1 MTRDQP
7 ESPLTLSSSTAGT
20 KERLIAAALS
30 LFQAKGYHGVS
41 ISDILDATSLPKGS
55 LYHHFPGGKEELAIA
70 AVTFIADEVDTKLA
84 AEFSKNKRAGAVL
97 LELAHECVLWLR
109 RTDFTQ
115 TPLLGLLAASPGESA
130 LTQAICT
137 AQKRWLSRFEMALG
151 GTEDAHDKAC
161 LALASLEGGISLAR
175 MARSS
180 DLLIRSVT
188 LAALHINQRS

>member
-1 MTRDQP
+1 MTIRDI
-7 ESPLTLSSSTAGT
+7 ETPLAATAAALGS

-30 LFQAKGYHGVS
+30 LFQAKGYHGVA
-41 ISDILDATSLPKGS
+41 ISDILEATDLPKGS

-70 AVTFIADEVDTKLA
+70 AVGFIADEIDARLA
-84 AEFSKNKRAGAVL
+84 SEFAKNKRAGAVL
-97 LELAHECVLWLR
+97 LELAHECVSWLR
-109 RTDFTQ
+109 RSDYTQ

-130 LTQAICT
+130 LTQAICD
-137 AQKRWLSRFEMALG
+137 AQKRWLARFETALG
-151 GTEDAHDKAC
+151 GTEEAHDKAC

-188 LAALHINQRS
+188 LAALHINQR

>member
-1 MTRDQP
+1 MTIEVP
-7 ESPLTLSSSTAGT
+7 ETHLPTPASPMGT
-20 KERLIAAALS
+20 KERLIAASLS

-41 ISDILDATSLPKGS
+41 ISDILDATGLPKGS

-70 AVTFIADEVDTKLA
+70 AVVFIADEVDAKLA
-84 AEFSKNKRAGAVL
+84 AEFAKNKRAGAVL
-97 LELAHECVLWLR
+97 LELANECVIWLR

-130 LTQAICT
+130 LTQAVCD
-137 AQKRWLSRFEMALG
+137 AQKRWLARFETALG

-188 LAALHINQRS
+188 LAALHINQR

>member
-1 MTRDQP
+1 MTLEDLDTTHP
-7 ESPLTLSSSTAGT
+7 VPSLPIST
-20 KERLIAAALS
+20 KDRLVLAALS
-30 LFQAKGYHGVS
+30 LFQSKGYYGVS
-41 ISDILDATSLPKGS
+41 ISDILEATDLPKGS

-70 AVTFIADEVDTKLA
+70 AVKFIAEEVDSKLA
-84 AEFSKNKRAGAVL
+84 TEFAKNKRAGAVL
-97 LELAHECVLWLR
+97 LELAQECVGWLR

-130 LTQAICT
+130 LTDAT
-137 AQKRWLSRFEMALG
+137 AEAQKRWLARFEAALG
-151 GTEDAHDKAC
+151 GTEEAHDKAC

-188 LAALHINQRS
+188 LAALHINQR

>member
-1 MTRDQP
+1 MTIHDAETP
-7 ESPLTLSSSTAGT
+7 LSTSPTPMGS
-20 KERLIAAALS
+20 KERLVAAALS

-41 ISDILDATSLPKGS
+41 ISDILDATELPKGS

-70 AVTFIADEVDTKLA
+70 AVGFIADEVDARLA
-84 AEFSKNKRAGAVL
+84 AEFAKNKRAGAVL
-97 LELAHECVLWLR
+97 LELAHECVIWLR
-109 RTDFTQ
+109 RSDYTQ

-130 LTQAICT
+130 LTQAICD
-137 AQKRWLSRFEMALG
+137 AQKRWLARFETALG
-151 GTEDAHDKAC
+151 GTEEAHDKAC

-188 LAALHINQRS
+188 LAALHINQR

>member
-1 MTRDQP
+1 MTIHDAEFPLVQP
-7 ESPLTLSSSTAGT
+7 VSPLGT
-20 KERLIAAALS
+20 KERLIAAAMS
-30 LFQAKGYHGVS
+30 LFQAKGYHGVA
-41 ISDILDATSLPKGS
+41 ISDILEATDLPKGS

-70 AVTFIADEVDTKLA
+70 AVGFIAEEVDARLA
-84 AEFSKNKRAGAVL
+84 AEFAKNKRAGAVL
-97 LELAHECVLWLR
+97 LELAHECVNWLR
-109 RTDFTQ
+109 RSDYTQ

-130 LTQAICT
+130 LTQAICD
-137 AQKRWLSRFEMALG
+137 AQKRWLARFEAALG

-188 LAALHINQRS
+188 LAALHINQR

>member
-1 MTRDQP
+1 MTIEHP
-7 ESPLTLSSSTAGT
+7 ETPLSEPSSPVGT

-30 LFQAKGYHGVS
+30 LFQARGYHGVS
-41 ISDILDATSLPKGS
+41 VSDILEATALPKGS

-70 AVTFIADEVDTKLA
+70 AVAFIADEIDAKLA
-84 AEFSKNKRAGAVL
+84 AEFAKNKRAGAVL
-97 LELAHECVLWLR
+97 LELANECVIWLR

-130 LTQAICT
+130 LTQAICE
-137 AQKRWLSRFEMALG
+137 AQKRWLARFETALG

-188 LAALHINQRS
+188 LAALHINQR

>member
-1 MTRDQP
+1 MTIRNI
-7 ESPLTLSSSTAGT
+7 ETPLAATAAALGS

-30 LFQAKGYHGVS
+30 LFQAKGYHGVA
-41 ISDILDATSLPKGS
+41 ISDILEATDLPKGS

-70 AVTFIADEVDTKLA
+70 AVGFIADEIDARLA
-84 AEFSKNKRAGAVL
+84 SEFAKNKRAGAVL
-97 LELAHECVLWLR
+97 LELAHECVSWLR
-109 RTDFTQ
+109 RSDYTQ

-130 LTQAICT
+130 LTQAICD
-137 AQKRWLSRFEMALG
+137 AQKRWLARFETALG
-151 GTEDAHDKAC
+151 GTEEAHDKAC

-188 LAALHINQRS
+188 LAALHINQR

>member
-1 MTRDQP
+1 MTIEHRETP
-7 ESPLTLSSSTAGT
+7 LSEPSSPVGT

-30 LFQAKGYHGVS
+30 LFQARGYHGVS
-41 ISDILDATSLPKGS
+41 VSDILEATALPKGS
-55 LYHHFPGGKEELAIA
+55 LYHHFPSGKEELAIA
-70 AVTFIADEVDTKLA
+70 AVALIADEIDAKLA
-84 AEFSKNKRAGAVL
+84 AEFAKNKRAGAVL
-97 LELAHECVLWLR
+97 LELANECVIWLR

-130 LTQAICT
+130 LTQAICE
-137 AQKRWLSRFEMALG
+137 AQKRWLARFETALG

-188 LAALHINQRS
+188 LAALHINQR

>member
-1 MTRDQP
+1 MTIEHP
-7 ESPLTLSSSTAGT
+7 ETPFSEPSSPVGT

-30 LFQAKGYHGVS
+30 LFQARGYHGVS
-41 ISDILDATSLPKGS
+41 ISDILDATALPKGS

-70 AVTFIADEVDTKLA
+70 AVAFIADEVDAKLA
-84 AEFSKNKRAGAVL
+84 AEFAKNKRAGAVL
-97 LELAHECVLWLR
+97 LELANECVIWLR
-109 RTDFTQ
+109 RTDFSQ

-130 LTQAICT
+130 LTQAICE
-137 AQKRWLSRFEMALG
+137 AQKRWLARFETALG

-188 LAALHINQRS
+188 LAALHINQR

>member
-1 MTRDQP
+1 MTIRDI
-7 ESPLTLSSSTAGT
+7 ETPLAATAAALGS

-30 LFQAKGYHGVS
+30 LFQAKGYHGVA

-70 AVTFIADEVDTKLA
+70 AVAFISDEVDARLA
-84 AEFSKNKRAGAVL
+84 AEFAKNKRAGAVL
-97 LELAHECVLWLR
+97 LELAHECVSWLR
-109 RTDFTQ
+109 RSDYTQ

-130 LTQAICT
+130 LTQAICD
-137 AQKRWLSRFEMALG
+137 AQKRWLARFETALG
-151 GTEDAHDKAC
+151 GTEEAHDKAC

-188 LAALHINQRS
+188 LAALHINQR

>member
-1 MTRDQP
+1 MTIRDI
-7 ESPLTLSSSTAGT
+7 ETPLAATAAALGS

-30 LFQAKGYHGVS
+30 LFQAKGYHGVA

-70 AVTFIADEVDTKLA
+70 AVAFISDEVDARLA
-84 AEFSKNKRAGAVL
+84 AEFAKNKRAGAVL
-97 LELAHECVLWLR
+97 LELAHECVSWLR
-109 RTDFTQ
+109 LSDYTQ

-130 LTQAICT
+130 LTQAICD
-137 AQKRWLSRFEMALG
+137 AQKRWLARFETALG
-151 GTEDAHDKAC
+151 GTEEAHDKAC

-188 LAALHINQRS
+188 LAALHINQR